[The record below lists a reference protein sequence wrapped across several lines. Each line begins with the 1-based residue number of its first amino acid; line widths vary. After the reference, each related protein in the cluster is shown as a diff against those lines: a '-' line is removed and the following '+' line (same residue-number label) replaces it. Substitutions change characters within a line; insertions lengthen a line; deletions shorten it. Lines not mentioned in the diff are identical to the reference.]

1 MEERDLGYEVG
12 LMNKIVG
19 GVLVVQ
25 ERAQVDII
33 SSYLY
38 SICVVQ

>member
-1 MEERDLGYEVG
+1 MELKDLGYEVG

-25 ERAQVDII
+25 ERAQVD
-33 SSYLY
+33 
-38 SICVVQ
+38 